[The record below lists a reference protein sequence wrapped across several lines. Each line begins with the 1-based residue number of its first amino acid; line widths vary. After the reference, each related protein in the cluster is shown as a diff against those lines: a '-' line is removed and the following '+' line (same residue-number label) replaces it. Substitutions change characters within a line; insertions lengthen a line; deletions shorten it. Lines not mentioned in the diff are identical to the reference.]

1 MNTFSQI
8 NELKEKNIRC
18 YYIDS
23 DGDEVIVSD
32 DEDFEVAIEYAKSK
46 GEGKVNFFPTKRQ
59 DNVDSDDED
68 FKQPDM
74 LSKDSLKH
82 VADTVSVEGGDDDD
96 SSEPSDDGIQEIDS
110 STDLQRDFDGYK
122 EFDKRLD
129 SNIQDTISRESSLYR
144 PQRDSNGEVLSDNL
158 MTESQIRDD
167 EEDKE
172 SDEVLQSAVSLSKTN
187 SDNFVD
193 QFDIIQSR
201 VHDYNPRQE
210 LVQEILQKEVEEAE
224 PQVEVEQEAQ
234 PESAQLDAE
243 ASDENAVEG
252 QKFSQSEASIQRE
265 SNEEQQLLDM
275 NKSVQ
280 PSNES
285 PEEDEKKDELE
296 EEEKE
301 FVDEPRVS
309 VAMSCAKANVVREG
323 NPKKVKLLQK
333 ALDSI
338 NFVFTH
344 PDKRLEIA
352 ELDESEEEKSQEY
365 VITCKPGKVAKK
377 RWRIVNNSRI
387 CWPKR
392 TVLQCQNQDAD
403 VELPEIKSALMPGE
417 KLDISV
423 NIRIKEDETDNI
435 VKVFVFR
442 FYNHIY
448 GHFGVPLIATVE
460 VTPDLSH
467 QPAKEYSQE
476 EKLQELLEGDE
487 VNPILYE
494 IANDFVEEGLGNFQQ
509 CLEALLQ

>member
-1 MNTFSQI
+1 MNTLSQI
-8 NELKEKNIRC
+8 TELKDKNIRC

-32 DEDFEVAIEYAKSK
+32 EEDFEVAFEYVKAK

-59 DNVDSDDED
+59 DDSDDED
-68 FKQPDM
+68 FKQPEM
-74 LSKDSLKH
+74 QSKDSLKH
-82 VADTVSVEGGDDDD
+82 VADTVSVEGNDDDD
-96 SSEPSDDGIQEIDS
+96 SSEPSDDGIQEIDA
-110 STDLQRDFDGYK
+110 STDLRKEFDGYK

-129 SNIQDTISRESSLYR
+129 DTVQDTFSRESSIYR
-144 PQRDSNGEVLSDNL
+144 PQKDSHEKDFSDNL
-158 MTESQIRDD
+158 LTESQVRCD
-167 EEDKE
+167 EEEKE
-172 SDEVLQSAVSLSKTN
+172 DGVLQTALSLSKTN
-187 SDNFVD
+187 SDNIVD
-193 QFDIIQSR
+193 QFDVIQSR
-201 VHDYNPRQE
+201 VHDYNPRHE
-210 LVQEILQKEVEEAE
+210 LVQDILHEKVEK
-224 PQVEVEQEAQ
+224 AQ
-234 PESAQLDAE
+234 PHVEGGQEDQLESYQFE
-243 ASDENAVEG
+243 EYVSDEKVSDSPNFR
-252 QKFSQSEASIQRE
+252 QTEASIQRE

-275 NKSVQ
+275 NKSAE
-280 PSNES
+280 SFNES
-285 PEEDEKKDELE
+285 PEEDEKKEELE
-296 EEEKE
+296 EEQKEE
-301 FVDEPRVS
+301 FVDEPRMS
-309 VAMSCAKANVVREG
+309 VAMSCAKANVIREG

-377 RWRIVNNSRI
+377 RWRIINNSRI

-392 TVLQCQNQDAD
+392 TVLQCQNEDAD
-403 VELPEIKSALMPGE
+403 VELPDIQTALMPGE

-423 NIRIKEDETDNI
+423 NIRIKEDEKENI

-487 VNPILYE
+487 INPILYE